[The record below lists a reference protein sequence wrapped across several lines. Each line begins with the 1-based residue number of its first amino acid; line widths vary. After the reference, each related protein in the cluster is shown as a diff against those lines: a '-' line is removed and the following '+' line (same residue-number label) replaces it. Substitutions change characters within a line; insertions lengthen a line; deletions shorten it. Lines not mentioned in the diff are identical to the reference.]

1 MRDMQNYRHIFVLL
15 FVLIFLVLGGWS
27 ALLLSHTLQQSAAVV
42 RRATTP
48 IARSSPTSSVGA
60 TPTEEARWQGS
71 RLVIP
76 AIGVDAPLEAVGV
89 ASNGSMGVPIQRQWD
104 GVGWYKYGPYPGD
117 DGSAVI
123 DGHLDRPGGS
133 PAVFWN
139 LHNLQPGDIVRVV
152 GADGLIDQFR
162 VMRLRYYE
170 PANAPMKDI
179 FENNS
184 GTFLNLITCAGQ
196 WIPEQHQTTLRLVV
210 YTEMI

>member
-1 MRDMQNYRHIFVLL
+1 MRDKRNYRHIFVLL

-27 ALLLSHTLQQSAAVV
+27 ALLLSHVLQKSSTVV
-42 RRATTP
+42 QRATAT
-48 IARSSPTSSVGA
+48 IGRASPTPTIGA
-60 TPTEEARWQGS
+60 TPTEETRWKGS

-89 ASNGSMGVPIQRQWD
+89 MPDGSMGVPTQQQWD
-104 GVGWYKYGPYPGD
+104 GVGWYKYGAYPGD

-139 LHNLQPGDIVRVV
+139 LHNLQPGDIVKVIGGD
-152 GADGLIDQFR
+152 GAEDQFR
-162 VMRLRYYE
+162 VTRLSYYA
-170 PANAPMKDI
+170 PNNAPLKDI
-179 FENNS
+179 FENDS